1 MKSWFHSH
9 TANRA
14 ALILRDVPEPAL
26 QTGEILVRVRAAAL
40 NRGELL
46 ARRSL
51 PATAPDKPAGI
62 ECAGEI
68 VRLGAGVDGYAPGER
83 VMGRAAMAFSE
94 FAVMRVG
101 EVIPVAQ
108 RLTWEAAAGASI
120 TYLVAYDMLW
130 PGGALQAG
138 EWLLITGASSG
149 VGVASLQLGKLI
161 GARVIGTS
169 GSAEKLQRL
178 QELGLDF
185 GLSCRNQGFEK
196 QVMEITGGR
205 GVDLV
210 VNNVGGSVFAECLRV
225 LAYRGRL
232 ATVGHLDGVGSAEID
247 LLAQHAKRLYL
258 FGVSNKL
265 RSPVELAECVA
276 GFKRDVLPAIADGR
290 VCPVVDRVYAFADL
304 PQALACMEANSHVG
318 KIVILGNGLSRS
330 VDGG

>member
-1 MKSWFHSH
+1 
-9 TANRA
+9 
-14 ALILRDVPEPAL
+14 
-26 QTGEILVRVRAAAL
+26 
-40 NRGELL
+40 
-46 ARRSL
+46 
-51 PATAPDKPAGI
+51 
-62 ECAGEI
+62 
-68 VRLGAGVDGYAPGER
+68 
-83 VMGRAAMAFSE
+83 
-94 FAVMRVG
+94 
-101 EVIPVAQ
+101 
-108 RLTWEAAAGASI
+108 
-120 TYLVAYDMLW
+120 
-130 PGGALQAG
+130 
-138 EWLLITGASSG
+138 
-149 VGVASLQLGKLI
+149 
-161 GARVIGTS
+161 
-169 GSAEKLQRL
+169 L